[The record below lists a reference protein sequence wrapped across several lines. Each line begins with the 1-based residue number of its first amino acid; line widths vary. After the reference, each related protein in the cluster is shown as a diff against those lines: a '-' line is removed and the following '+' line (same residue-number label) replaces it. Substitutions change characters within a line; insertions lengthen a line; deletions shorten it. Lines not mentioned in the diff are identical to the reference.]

1 MSKNTKILVGV
12 LTFLPFVSFIV
23 NVWYFLRVFAEL
35 SHSSNAPDTT
45 AFNGLA
51 SFAAVLGFTI
61 LLSIGLL
68 IYYIV
73 HAVNNKALTS
83 DERLMWILLFIFI
96 STIAFMIY
104 WVLKIWQDKGQAIAS
119 NNTYLDSEI

>member
-12 LTFLPFVSFIV
+12 LTFLPFVSFIF
-23 NVWYFLRVFAEL
+23 NIWYFLKIITEL
-35 SHSSNAPDTT
+35 SHSGNAPDT
-45 AFNGLA
+45 AVFNGFT
-51 SFAAVLGFTI
+51 SFAAILSFTI

-104 WVLKIWQDKGQAIAS
+104 WVLKIWQDKGERIES
-119 NNTYLDSEI
+119 NKAYLDSEI

>member
-12 LTFLPFVSFIV
+12 LTILPFISIIAYI
-23 NVWYFLRVFAEL
+23 WAMIKMISEI
-35 SHSSNAPDTT
+35 SNAGSAPDAL
-45 AFNGLA
+45 AFSGFA
-51 SFAAVLGFTI
+51 SMFIMIGITV

-73 HAVNNKALTS
+73 HAVNNKSLTS
-83 DERLMWILLFIFI
+83 EERLMWILLFVFI

-104 WVLKIWQDKGQAIAS
+104 WVLRIWQDKDERIES
-119 NNTYLDSEI
+119 NKIYLDSEI